1 MTDYDPAA
9 YGDAWVRDYDQ
20 LYQSRDDPEMVVA
33 ALSPLVTGRAVLEMG
48 IGTGRLALPLHDAG
62 WHVVGIEASA
72 AMMAELQRRA
82 AGRSIPVHQGDIR
95 SFHLDDRF
103 DVVLL
108 AFSTLFLL
116 PDQAAQVECIATA
129 AEHLAPGGVL
139 VVEAFVPDH
148 TRWTDGKRL
157 ALSRWTS
164 DGVEIEAAR
173 HDRAA
178 QTIEVRYLS
187 VGARS
192 DMRPLRLRYAWPAEI
207 DLMARLADLDVDA
220 RWSTWTGARFDAASA
235 SHVTVYRKPL

>member
-1 MTDYDPAA
+1 KKWRVHASSGSHGFDNASPRGRLHVICGSVPRRRWHRRGRGNGPMTDYDPAA

-72 AMMAELQRRA
+72 AVIAELQRRA

-116 PDQAAQVECIATA
+116 PD
-129 AEHLAPGGVL
+129 
-139 VVEAFVPDH
+139 
-148 TRWTDGKRL
+148 
-157 ALSRWTS
+157 
-164 DGVEIEAAR
+164 
-173 HDRAA
+173 
-178 QTIEVRYLS
+178 
-187 VGARS
+187 
-192 DMRPLRLRYAWPAEI
+192 
-207 DLMARLADLDVDA
+207 
-220 RWSTWTGARFDAASA
+220 
-235 SHVTVYRKPL
+235 